1 MDKMIITVAITG
13 GAHGKSANPNIPEQ
27 PEEQI
32 EAAIEC
38 WNAGASMV
46 HIHVRDKDG
55 KGVQDP
61 ELYRKVKEGIRAR
74 GCDMIINFTTGG
86 TAGMTAA
93 ERLQSIDAGPEMGS
107 LNMGT
112 LVWGPMPD
120 GNYYL
125 ASNPPNEV
133 EWFCRE
139 MREKGVKPE
148 MEVYSGVMMQEVDLL
163 IKKEVL
169 EKPYWINF
177 VFGVPGQGSMRA
189 TWQNLTHCV
198 SLLPPDSNYTV
209 CGIGTAQL
217 PMTSLAMVMG
227 GHVRVG
233 MEDNISYAK
242 GEPVKSNAQL
252 VERVVRQA
260 KEIQREIASPEEARK
275 IIGLKPLE
283 M

>member
-1 MDKMIITVAITG
+1 MEKLIITVAITG
-13 GAHGKSANPNIPEQ
+13 GGQGKESNPNLPEQ

-32 EAAIEC
+32 EQTIEC

-61 ELYRKVKEGIRAR
+61 EIYRRVKEGIRAK
-74 GCDMIINFTTGG
+74 GCDIITNFTTGG
-86 TAGMTAA
+86 TAGMTPA
-93 ERLQSIDAGPEMGS
+93 ERLRSIDAGPELAS

-112 LVWGPMPD
+112 LQWGPMAD
-120 GNYYL
+120 DSYYL
-125 ASNPPNEV
+125 ANNPPHEV

-148 MEVYSGVMMQEVDLL
+148 MEVYSSVMIQDVNLL
-163 IKKEVL
+163 IQKGVL
-169 EKPYWINF
+169 EKPYWINY
-177 VFGVPGQGSMRA
+177 VVGVPGQGSMLP

-198 SLLPPDSNYTV
+198 SLLPPDSNFTV

-217 PMTSLAMVMG
+217 PMTTMAMIMG

-233 MEDNISYAK
+233 MEDNIYYAK
-242 GEPVKSNAQL
+242 GELVKSNSQL
-252 VERVVRQA
+252 VERTVRLA
-260 KEIQREIASPEEARK
+260 RELQREIATPKEARE
-275 IIGLKPLE
+275 IIGLKPL
-283 M
+283 